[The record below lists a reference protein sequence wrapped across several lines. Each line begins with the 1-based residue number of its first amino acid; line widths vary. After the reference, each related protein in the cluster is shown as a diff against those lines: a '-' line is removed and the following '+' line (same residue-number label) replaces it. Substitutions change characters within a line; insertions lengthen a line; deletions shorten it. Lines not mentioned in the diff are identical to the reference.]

1 MSNNTYHELELWLGQ
16 LEQVPYRHSRA
27 VQFLSYLYYNPQVV
41 VKYSQ
46 IIGIAITVINQSSH
60 IITDEP
66 AIYAYQSAA
75 LIAHFTQPP
84 LPQWQGIPTGECDRV
99 AWIILQY
106 YPSLSTEDK
115 SLVQQWATLQ
125 LQLLQL
131 QAHIPPQWMS
141 DTSTILQYL
150 AHCVIGDDV
159 S

>member
-1 MSNNTYHELELWLGQ
+1 MCDNSNHELELWLGQ
-16 LEQVPYRHSRA
+16 LEKVPYKHQRA

-115 SLVQQWATLQ
+115 VLVHRWAVLQLKIYTLQ
-125 LQLLQL
+125 HW
-131 QAHIPPQWMS
+131 AP
-141 DTSTILQYL
+141 DTSSILQYL
-150 AHCVIGDDV
+150 AYCTN
-159 S
+159 